1 MLLYC
6 CHHISKPLLLVTS
19 FQLSTE
25 EMKPKTF
32 RVLLLFLFFGT
43 FNVSLVLDGLKGGTA
58 GQELLQLVPGLL
70 VLGGVH
76 AG

>member
-32 RVLLLFLFFGT
+32 RVLLLFFGT

-58 GQELLQLVPGLL
+58 SQELLQLVPGLL